1 VLLIK
6 LWQPH
11 SNQSSSSPTMLLLH
25 SISFL
30 VGLLAIA
37 FVTLC
42 LASGLL
48 YLAEIIEE
56 NTQTAKRFG
65 KQLIQV
71 IIFLHLAFYLS
82 DGLPLSLTLLGVIS
96 HFVYLSNFSRAW
108 PSISLTSLSFISSC
122 CMVII
127 DHFAWFFYFADR
139 VSHHHH
145 RPSPQ
150 SWFSSNRNHLPD
162 QLTFVDIT
170 TFFALCVWMVPF
182 FLFLSLSAS
191 DNVLPNCVDLSLSQP
206 LISAH
211 SSALGSKDAQDLMY
225 DASDPHPPGSIQLAA
240 PRPSSMLKGMIQN
253 CMKTI
258 PRVSTNSGGRTS
270 SRPNEGL
277 LGSPNPHQSCPPSP
291 ALNTSP
297 HSPVVLLGNSP
308 PSSPAS
314 AIARR
319 LSPCRSGNTTSPRR
333 VFSSHYNDHL
343 AFAPPNILPPSRH
356 ASSSGPFPLPS
367 SLSSNH
373 SDDRRFSPNLPFDHI
388 LPSISPTPH
397 SFH

>member
-1 VLLIK
+1 
-6 LWQPH
+6 
-11 SNQSSSSPTMLLLH
+11 
-25 SISFL
+25 
-30 VGLLAIA
+30 
-37 FVTLC
+37 
-42 LASGLL
+42 
-48 YLAEIIEE
+48 
-56 NTQTAKRFG
+56 
-65 KQLIQV
+65 
-71 IIFLHLAFYLS
+71 
-82 DGLPLSLTLLGVIS
+82 
-96 HFVYLSNFSRAW
+96 
-108 PSISLTSLSFISSC
+108 
-122 CMVII
+122 
-127 DHFAWFFYFADR
+127 
-139 VSHHHH
+139 
-145 RPSPQ
+145 
-150 SWFSSNRNHLPD
+150 
-162 QLTFVDIT
+162 
-170 TFFALCVWMVPF
+170 MVPF

-319 LSPCRSGNTTSPRR
+319 LSPCRSGNTTSPRP